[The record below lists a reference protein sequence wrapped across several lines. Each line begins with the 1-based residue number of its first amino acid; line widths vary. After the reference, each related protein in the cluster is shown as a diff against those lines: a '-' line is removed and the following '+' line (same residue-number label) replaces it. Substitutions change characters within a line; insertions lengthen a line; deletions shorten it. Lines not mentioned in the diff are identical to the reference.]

1 MKVFLDTNVL
11 VSSFITRGLCAD
23 IFRIIL
29 SEHDLLLCTY
39 VLTELEDV
47 LKKKIDLP
55 DKQITSILQYLRTFE
70 IITNHTPPTK
80 IELRDKND
88 IPVISAALNSRIN
101 RETVWGIWNHKNQI
115 ERQLVK
121 IPENMSLESNGIPW
135 NDLEILFNV
144 FCNIHG
150 VAEAVTT
157 KILYKNVS
165 RL

>member
-29 SEHDLLLCTY
+29 SEHDLILCTY

-47 LKKKIDLP
+47 LKRKIDLP

-88 IPVISAALNSRIN
+88 IPVISAALNSHSDIIVTGDKDLL
-101 RETVWGIWNHKNQI
+101 EVSEKYGIKI
-115 ERQLVK
+115 ITPRTFFQLIK
-121 IPENMSLESNGIPW
+121 GI
-135 NDLEILFNV
+135 D
-144 FCNIHG
+144 
-150 VAEAVTT
+150 
-157 KILYKNVS
+157 KS
-165 RL
+165 S